1 MTPLS
6 SPGMDKRMN
15 ELLTVIAELGLE
27 LHPDRIST
35 VASKI
40 ETLGS
45 VEPFDFIR
53 SSFGPNM
60 DKALMGR
67 LDQAWRNCRGASPRD
82 VAYALRS
89 ASATAALRENRSTVE
104 LVWTGPST
112 GQVPVRHTEQVLCE
126 VIESAKRRLFLV
138 SFVAYEVDSII
149 RALRGAIG
157 CQVQIDV
164 LLESS
169 DKHGGR
175 VTYDSV
181 KAIKSILP
189 SIDVYVWSSKTKSE
203 SGQFPGAVHA
213 KCAVADGELAFITS
227 ANITSAA
234 MERNMELGV
243 LVKGGELPFELHR
256 HLEVLIST
264 KIIERVCEGNEK

>member
-1 MTPLS
+1 
-6 SPGMDKRMN
+6 MDD
-15 ELLTVIAELGLE
+15 LLAVIAELGLE
-27 LHPDRIST
+27 LHPDRISI

-45 VEPFDFIR
+45 VEQFTLTH
-53 SSFGPNM
+53 SSFGPNANK
-60 DKALMGR
+60 DLVAR
-67 LDQAWRNCRGASPRD
+67 LDRAWRNSKDTSPRD
-82 VAYALRS
+82 VASALRG
-89 ASATAALRENRSTVE
+89 ASAAAVLIENRGAVE

-126 VIESAKRRLFLV
+126 VIEAAKRKLFLV
-138 SFVAYEVDSII
+138 SFVAYEVDSIT
-149 RALRGAIG
+149 RVLRGAIG
-157 CQVQIDV
+157 RQVHIDM

-181 KAIKSILP
+181 KAMKSILP
-189 SIDVYVWSSKTKSE
+189 SINIYVWSSDKKYLP
-203 SGQFPGAVHA
+203 GQFPGAVHA

-227 ANITSAA
+227 ANLTSAA

-243 LVKGGELPFELHR
+243 LVKGGDLPYRLHQ
-256 HLEVLIST
+256 HLEALIFT
-264 KIIERVCEGNEK
+264 KFLEKVNEDNY

>member
-1 MTPLS
+1 
-6 SPGMDKRMN
+6 MDD
-15 ELLTVIAELGLE
+15 LLAVIAELGLE

-45 VEPFDFIR
+45 VEQFALTR
-53 SSFGPNM
+53 SSFGPNA
-60 DKALMGR
+60 DKELVGR
-67 LDQAWRNCRGASPRD
+67 LDRAWRNSKDTSPRD
-82 VAYALRS
+82 VASALRG
-89 ASATAALRENRSTVE
+89 ASAAAVLRENRGAVE

-126 VIESAKRRLFLV
+126 VIEAAKRRLFLV

-157 CQVQIDV
+157 RQVQIDV

-181 KAIKSILP
+181 KAMKGILP
-189 SIDVYVWSSKTKSE
+189 SIDVYVWSSDRKSLP
-203 SGQFPGAVHA
+203 GQLSGAVHA

-227 ANITSAA
+227 ANLTSAA

-256 HLEVLIST
+256 HLEALIST
-264 KIIERVCEGNEK
+264 KVIETVNEDNDQ

>member
-1 MTPLS
+1 
-6 SPGMDKRMN
+6 MDD
-15 ELLTVIAELGLE
+15 LLTVIASLGLE
-27 LHPDRIST
+27 LHPDRVAT
-35 VASKI
+35 VATKI

-45 VEPFDFIR
+45 VEQFALAK
-53 SSFGPNM
+53 SSFGPNA
-60 DKALMGR
+60 DKELVGR
-67 LDQAWRNCRGASPRD
+67 LDRAWRNSKDTSPRD
-82 VAYALRS
+82 VASALRG
-89 ASATAALRENRSTVE
+89 ASAAAMLRENGGSVE

-126 VIESAKRRLFLV
+126 VIEAAKRRLFLV
-138 SFVAYEVDSII
+138 SFVAYEVDAII
-149 RALRGAIG
+149 RALRRAVGL
-157 CQVQIDV
+157 QVKIDV

-181 KAIKSILP
+181 KAMKSTLP
-189 SIDVYVWSSKTKSE
+189 SIDVYVWSPDKKDLP
-203 SGQFPGAVHA
+203 GQLSGAVHA

-227 ANITSAA
+227 ANLTSAA

-256 HLEVLIST
+256 HLEALIHT
-264 KIIERVCEGNEK
+264 RVIEEVDE

>member
-1 MTPLS
+1 
-6 SPGMDKRMN
+6 MDD
-15 ELLTVIAELGLE
+15 LLAVIAELGLE

-40 ETLGS
+40 EILGS
-45 VEPFDFIR
+45 VEQFALIR
-53 SSFGPNM
+53 SSFGPNA
-60 DKALMGR
+60 DKKLIGR
-67 LDQAWRNCRGASPRD
+67 LDLAWRNSREASPRD
-82 VAYALRS
+82 VASALRG
-89 ASATAALRENRSTVE
+89 ASAAAALKENRGAVE

-126 VIESAKRRLFLV
+126 VIEAAKRRLFLV

-149 RALRGAIG
+149 QALRGAIG
-157 CQVQIDV
+157 RKVQIDV

-169 DKHGGR
+169 SKHGGKVDHDSIEAMKR
-175 VTYDSV
+175 VLP
-181 KAIKSILP
+181 AIDL
-189 SIDVYVWSSKTKSE
+189 YVWTSDKKSLP
-203 SGQFPGAVHA
+203 GQFPGSVHA

-227 ANITSAA
+227 ANLTSAA

-256 HLEVLIST
+256 HLDALIST
-264 KIIERVCEGNEK
+264 KVIEKVEDA

>member
-1 MTPLS
+1 
-6 SPGMDKRMN
+6 MDD
-15 ELLTVIAELGLE
+15 LLAVIAELGLE
-27 LHPDRIST
+27 LHPDRISI

-45 VEPFDFIR
+45 VEQFALTR
-53 SSFGPNM
+53 SSFGPNA
-60 DKALMGR
+60 DKDLVDR
-67 LDQAWRNCRGASPRD
+67 LDRAWRNSKVTSPREVAAALRGAS
-82 VAYALRS
+82 VA
-89 ASATAALRENRSTVE
+89 ATLRENRGATE

-126 VIESAKRRLFLV
+126 VINAAKRRLFLV

-157 CQVQIDV
+157 RQVQIDV

-175 VTYDSV
+175 VTYDSA
-181 KAIKSILP
+181 KAMKGSLP
-189 SIDVYVWSSKTKSE
+189 SIDVYVWSSDKKLP
-203 SGQFPGAVHA
+203 GQLSGAVHA

-227 ANITSAA
+227 ANLTSAA

-243 LVKGGELPFELHR
+243 LVKGGDLPFELHR
-256 HLEVLIST
+256 HLEALIT
-264 KIIERVCEGNEK
+264 TNIIEKIDE

>member
-1 MTPLS
+1 
-6 SPGMDKRMN
+6 MDD
-15 ELLTVIAELGLE
+15 LLVVIAELGLE

-45 VEPFDFIR
+45 VEQFTLTR
-53 SSFGPNM
+53 SSFGPNA
-60 DKALMGR
+60 DKELVGR
-67 LDQAWRNCRGASPRD
+67 LDRAWRNSRNTSPSDVASALRGAS
-82 VAYALRS
+82 
-89 ASATAALRENRSTVE
+89 AAAILRENRGAVE

-126 VIESAKRRLFLV
+126 VIEAAKRRLFLV

-157 CQVQIDV
+157 RQVQID
-164 LLESS
+164 
-169 DKHGGR
+169 GR

-181 KAIKSILP
+181 KAMKSILP
-189 SIDVYVWSSKTKSE
+189 SIDVYVWSSEKKSLP
-203 SGQFPGAVHA
+203 GQLSGAVHA

-227 ANITSAA
+227 ANLTSAA

-256 HLEVLIST
+256 HLEALIST
-264 KIIERVCEGNEK
+264 KVIEKVNEDNDQ